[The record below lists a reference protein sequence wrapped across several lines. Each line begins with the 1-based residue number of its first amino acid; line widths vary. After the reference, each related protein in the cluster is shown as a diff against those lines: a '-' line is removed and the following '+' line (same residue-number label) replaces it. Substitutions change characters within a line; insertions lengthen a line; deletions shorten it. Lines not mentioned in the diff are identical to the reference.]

1 VEEEMKKLFVI
12 ALVLIAVPAFA
23 QQTLNYSWEDGG
35 TILGFYGSNLVD
47 ASNVSGPQTGSQGS
61 LLPDYTCPGAV
72 DGTYY
77 LHVAEDPHTGTPQA
91 FVCWVDGLL
100 EGDIVDAM
108 FYGYDITPGASPS
121 LRIWGSYTATG
132 GDVNSYHGSAGGA
145 DPYTAGTGWDLV
157 SHTWTFF
164 ADGGAH
170 GGLVIQARLY
180 SDPATSD
187 PDRTDY
193 WIDDITVTAPPY
205 ATIHFPEPVSP
216 VEESSWTNIKALF
229 R

>member
-1 VEEEMKKLFVI
+1 MKKLFVI

-91 FVCWVDGLL
+91 FICWVDGLL

-157 SHTWTFF
+157 SHTWTFWS
-164 ADGGAH
+164 DGGLH
-170 GGLVIQARLY
+170 DGLVVQSRLY
-180 SDPATSD
+180 STPSPSA
-187 PDRTDY
+187 PGHADY
-193 WIDDITVTAPPY
+193 WVDYVCVTSPAHS
-205 ATIHFPEPVSP
+205 TQVFPGESTP
-216 VEESSWTNIKALF
+216 VENWTWAAIKALF

>member
-1 VEEEMKKLFVI
+1 MKKLFVI

-35 TILGFYGSNLVD
+35 TILGSYDNLCCD
-47 ASNVSGPQTGSQGS
+47 TNVSGAQTGSQGYG
-61 LLPDYTCPGAV
+61 LPDYTCPGAV
-72 DGTYY
+72 DGTSY
-77 LHVAEDPHTGTPQA
+77 LHVAEEPVSGTPQA

-100 EGDIVDAM
+100 EGDVVDAM
-108 FYGYDITPGASPS
+108 FYGYDLTPGASPS

-132 GDVNSYHGSAGGA
+132 GDVNSYHGSAGGNDA
-145 DPYTAGTGWDLV
+145 YTAGTGWDLV
-157 SHTWTFF
+157 SHSWTFF

-180 SDPATSD
+180 SPTIPARD
-187 PDRTDY
+187 QDHVDF

-205 ATIHFPEPVSP
+205 ATIHFPGGTSP
-216 VEESSWTNIKALF
+216 VEDATWGNIKALY